1 MSDSPKRIHVVIN
14 PAAGGDEP
22 ILNTLNDVFH
32 AHGVDW
38 DVSITKAF
46 GDATRLARQA
56 AHDGFDIVAGYGGDG
71 TQHEIANGV
80 LDTDVVMGVLPG
92 GTGNNF
98 ARELGTPLD
107 LRGAT
112 ELLAASDR
120 VRRVDVIDS
129 GESVFILRLLAGLE
143 PEQQTSREDKDRWGK
158 LAYVV
163 NTIRQT
169 QETAEADFHITMDGE
184 TAEMRAMV
192 LYVVNAATNDAGV
205 NVVGERS
212 SIDDGLMDTFVLNAH
227 DLQTLAAL
235 SGRVLNLDTEGADE
249 YFHQGREMRI
259 EAEPDQ
265 AVWADGELIGRTPI
279 TLKVLPGALPVLVP

>member
-1 MSDSPKRIHVVIN
+1 MSDAPKRIHVVIN

-22 ILNTLNDVFH
+22 ILNTLNDVFR

-56 AHDGFDIVAGYGGDG
+56 ADDGFGIVAGYGGDG

-80 LDTDVVMGVLPG
+80 LGTDAVMGVLPG

-98 ARELGTPLD
+98 ARELGTPLE
-107 LRGAT
+107 LRRAT
-112 ELLAASDR
+112 ELLATSEH

-143 PEQQTSREDKDRWGK
+143 PEQQTSRKDKDRWGK

-169 QETAEADFHITMDGE
+169 QETAEADFRITMDGE
-184 TAEMRAMV
+184 TVEMRAMV

-212 SIDDGLMDTFVLNAH
+212 AIDDGLMDAFVLNARE
-227 DLQTLAAL
+227 LQTLAAL
-235 SGRVLNLDTEGADE
+235 SGRVLNLNTEDAE
-249 YFHQGREMRI
+249 QYFHQGREMRI
-259 EAEPDQ
+259 EATPDQ
-265 AVWADGELIGRTPI
+265 ALWADGELIGRTPI
-279 TLKVLPGALPVLVP
+279 TLRVRPSALPVLVS